1 MLEPRRPPR
10 WRRILGGLLYTGFL
24 ASVFLMGTAAGWI
37 RQSPTMS
44 AIIGQVLHPQPPQE
58 VFHDPDGTTLLL
70 LGCDEERYYQNI
82 GPDGKP
88 RGAPTL
94 AGGSPIRRKY
104 ARADMI
110 LVARMDFKNRRI
122 TALSIPRDT
131 EVKLPGYR
139 RQKINAFHK
148 VVWPTR
154 ARGPQDVSEQEGPA
168 MMQRAVEEALP
179 GVHIDRVLRLDYESF
194 EDMVNLIGGVP
205 VKVDR
210 DMDYDDY
217 AGNVHIHLK
226 TGPHQL
232 DGYDSMM
239 FVRYRHGDSDFKR
252 QDRQKEFLLAFKNAA
267 MRDKF
272 KLPQLVEKAR
282 AAIGNTLT
290 SSEIASLAFFAQGL
304 PPNSIQMGQVPVV
317 EASGTRLR
325 IDEDKLDETL
335 NKFNMIPNLAAGGNH
350 VRN

>member
-1 MLEPRRPPR
+1 MLDSRRPPL
-10 WRRILGGLLYTGFL
+10 WRRILGGFFYLSFLLIIFV
-24 ASVFLMGTAAGWI
+24 AATAAGWI
-37 RQSPTMS
+37 RQSPTMT
-44 AIIGQVLHPQPPQE
+44 AILGQVINPQPPQT
-58 VFHDPDGTTLLL
+58 VFHDPNGTTLLL

-110 LVARMDFKNRRI
+110 LVVRMDFKDHRI

-131 EVKLPGYR
+131 EVKLSGYR

-168 MMQRAVEEALP
+168 MMQRAVEATLP

-205 VKVDR
+205 VQVDR

-226 TGPHQL
+226 PGQHQL

-252 QDRQKEFLLAFKNAA
+252 QDRQKEFLLAFKSAA
-267 MRDKF
+267 MKDKF

-282 AAIGNTLT
+282 SAIGNSLT
-290 SSEIASLAFFAQGL
+290 SSEIASLAFFAQSL
-304 PPNSIQMGQVPVV
+304 PANSIQMGQVPVV

-325 IDEDKLDETL
+325 VDEDKLGETL
-335 NKFNMIPNLAAGGNH
+335 AKFNMIPNLTAGGTH
-350 VRN
+350 VR